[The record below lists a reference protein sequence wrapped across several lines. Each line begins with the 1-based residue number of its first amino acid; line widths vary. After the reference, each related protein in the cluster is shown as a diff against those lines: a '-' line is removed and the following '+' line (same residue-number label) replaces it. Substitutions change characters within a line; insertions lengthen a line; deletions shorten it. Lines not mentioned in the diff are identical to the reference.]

1 MNNCFD
7 CYLHNK
13 KPVHFAHTD
22 FCCAA
27 CKEELQEESWYTHLF
42 LYNMLEAL
50 NNTCTETV
58 AKDSVNRL
66 FHLCIKM
73 RMTFKDMDTLLKN
86 EFTKR
91 SIEGREGIFEY
102 KVNQVLRGE

>member
-1 MNNCFD
+1 
-7 CYLHNK
+7 
-13 KPVHFAHTD
+13 
-22 FCCAA
+22 
-27 CKEELQEESWYTHLF
+27 
-42 LYNMLEAL
+42 
-50 NNTCTETV
+50 
-58 AKDSVNRL
+58 
-66 FHLCIKM
+66 M